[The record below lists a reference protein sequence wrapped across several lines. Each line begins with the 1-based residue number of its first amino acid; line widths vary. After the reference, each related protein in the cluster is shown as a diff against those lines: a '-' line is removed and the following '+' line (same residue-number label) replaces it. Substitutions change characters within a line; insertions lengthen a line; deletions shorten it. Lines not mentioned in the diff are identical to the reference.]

1 MGFLMSLYSPS
12 DLRLLALARMISEPV
27 AVFSRQGVIVYAN
40 PSLCQSLGY
49 SLAELEGLH
58 VRALSAEPQSSKQ
71 ALEQQKDHILLR
83 LLHHKNGTLIKVEMR
98 VDYPHDPA
106 DTLLFLTL
114 RCLEQEKKPLQ
125 DDELRWRAAMD
136 SSGDGI
142 WDWDLRS
149 GAKYHSAKWC
159 QMLGYDEHG
168 ITTDKDFWIS
178 HLHPDD
184 REHTLKALADCLNQ
198 RSEHYAAEFRMF
210 TATGAWKWISAR
222 GRVVEWQD
230 NQPLRVLGTHRDID
244 PLRQVESAYL
254 ESRATFA
261 AWLEQSP
268 DAIAIT
274 TCTQDA
280 IYLYVNAAYCYMV
293 GALRD
298 ELIGTSALT
307 HDLWSN
313 PLQARATYELLAS
326 GIPIVDLPCLFRS
339 KDGIEIPTSISGQR
353 IQVEGEYRLMISR
366 RDVSERVFAE
376 QRLRES
382 EARWRFAIEGHGDA
396 LWDWNVDAGTIY
408 RSPRWLELLML
419 PMHRATVAIDE
430 HSTVF
435 FDDDFSDLKNDLRQ
449 LLAGNVDELK
459 GECRLCR
466 SDGELIWVGYRCRV
480 MERNA
485 RGKPKRVIGTMNDI
499 TQARLHYQALETQL
513 DRISHSGRL
522 LALGEMA
529 TTIAHEINQPLAVIT
544 SYSGVMARKTAD
556 FPELNLIAQRVEE
569 QALRAGQIVW
579 RMRQF
584 GRHQNMAL
592 SAVDVKNLIEESLD
606 WIKLDTGSFGVE
618 LSTRYPVFTPAI
630 WADRIQIQQV
640 LLNLLRNA
648 VQSMHDNSGK
658 RVVQVRVRHDE
669 PRREVVIEVADRGC
683 GLPSQVAFDVFK
695 PFFTTK
701 TDGLGLG
708 LSISQSILARHNG
721 RLWSKEREGG
731 GTIFSFSIPQ
741 PPEGDGPVQ
750 GHVLGQEK
758 IS

>member
-1 MGFLMSLYSPS
+1 MSIYSAT
-12 DLRLLALARMISEPV
+12 DQRLLALAKIVNEPA
-27 AVFSRQGVIVYAN
+27 AVFTTQGIIVYAN
-40 PSLCQSLGY
+40 PALCQCLGY
-49 SLAELEGLH
+49 PAVELEGLH
-58 VRALSAEPQSSKQ
+58 FSALSAEPKSSQ
-71 ALEQQKDHILLR
+71 QTLDQQKSHVLLR
-83 LLHHKNGTLIKVEMR
+83 LIRHKDGSIHKAELR
-98 VDYPHDPA
+98 LDYPQNPA
-106 DTLLFLTL
+106 DTLIFLTL
-114 RCLEQEKKPLQ
+114 KCLEFERKPIG
-125 DDELRWRAAMD
+125 DEELRWRAAVE
-136 SSGDGI
+136 SSGDGV
-142 WDWDLRS
+142 WDWNLRT
-149 GAKYHSAKWC
+149 GEKFHSEKWAR
-159 QMLGYDEHG
+159 MLGFDVET
-168 ITTDKDFWIS
+168 ILADKDFWIS
-178 HLHPDD
+178 HLHPED
-184 REHTLKALADCLNQ
+184 RDHTLKALADCLNG
-198 RSEHYAAEFRMF
+198 RAETYAAEFRMF
-210 TATGAWKWISAR
+210 TATGSWKWISAR
-222 GRVVEWQD
+222 GRIVEWQD
-230 NQPLRVLGTHRDID
+230 NQPIRIMGTHRDID

-254 ESRATFA
+254 ESRETFS

-268 DAIAIT
+268 DAIAVT
-274 TCTQDA
+274 TCTLEPV
-280 IYLYVNAAYCYMV
+280 YLYVNAAYCYML
-293 GALRD
+293 GAVREDL
-298 ELIGTSALT
+298 LGSSAFQ
-307 HDLWSN
+307 HSLWSN
-313 PLQARATYELLAS
+313 PQQGMATYELLVS

-339 KDGIEIPTSISGQR
+339 KDGHEIPTSISGQR
-353 IQVEGEYRLMISR
+353 IQVDGEYRLVISR

-396 LWDWNVDAGTIY
+396 LWDWNVEAGTIY

-435 FDDDFSDLKNDLRQ
+435 FDDDFSDLKNELRQ
-449 LLAGNVDELK
+449 LLAGDVDELK

-466 SDGELIWVGYRCRV
+466 SDGELIWVSYRCRV

-485 RGKPKRVIGTMNDI
+485 RGRPKRVIGTMNDI
-499 TQARLHYQALETQL
+499 TQARLHQQAVETQL

-544 SYSGVMARKTAD
+544 SYAGVMARKTAEL
-556 FPELNLIAQRVEE
+556 PELNLIAQRVEE
-569 QALRAGQIVW
+569 QALRAGQIIW

-592 SAVDVKNLIEESLD
+592 GAIAVKPLIEESLD
-606 WIKLDTGSFGVE
+606 WIKLDTGSYGVE
-618 LSTRYPVFTPAI
+618 FSTRYPEPTPDI

-658 RVVQVRVRHDE
+658 RVVQVRVRQDI

-721 RLWSKEREGG
+721 RLWSKERDGG

-741 PPEGDGPVQ
+741 PPVGDRPVQ
-750 GHVLGQEK
+750 GRDFGQEK
-758 IS
+758 VQ